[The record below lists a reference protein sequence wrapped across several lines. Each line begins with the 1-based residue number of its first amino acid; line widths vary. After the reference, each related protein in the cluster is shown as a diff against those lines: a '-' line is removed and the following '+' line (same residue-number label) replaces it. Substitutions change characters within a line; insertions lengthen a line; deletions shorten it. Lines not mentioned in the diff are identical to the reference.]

1 MYLIKN
7 IEEYNLLKSKK
18 NLIAENKEIF
28 FKLKHI
34 NIKYFYHSFGND
46 KSDEFKNDLATKW
59 YRDYKH
65 KDLFRIKKISFG
77 KCITRNFVF
86 ETTNL
91 IKLKVSIDK
100 LLKKKNLIYLF
111 NDNSNF
117 VRLIK
122 ILIEFS
128 SKYKNNIILLDKE
141 NKNFIGVNPLGK
153 RGHITGFKNRF
164 IIYFFMRF
172 VQQFL
177 SFFIKKKILYFK
189 DWSSANYFEK
199 SNKLLLSN
207 NKNPFKSF
215 CLYRSIFKKNFFYR
229 NSNKL
234 LKFKLDER
242 NIKKIFVKNKI
253 KYNQETFELLN
264 FIQKKLFKNNLNF
277 ILDYINIYTDTINFY
292 KPKAIII
299 PSADPFHFSLLLE
312 IARQKKCKVILS
324 IDGYQTVKDYSGLH
338 YDIKKKR
345 MILDYILCPGQSY
358 QKLMYTHKIEKN
370 ALIKIDPPVFNN
382 YKNLNQITSQPKY
395 EAMIIGYIPNTRNI
409 NCLYDSYID
418 TELEILNIFSKL
430 KYKNVAIK
438 MKRGTPL
445 MVAQQ
450 KKELKFYKD
459 LYKKKFNKKLNIKL
473 SFEFGEL
480 YTKINSAKILVGA
493 FSTAFVEALYYKKPF
508 YVYEPKQNGLTS
520 KELRSNQIC
529 DVKYILK
536 SPSALKKNIK
546 IKNFFK
552 VKKDFFSGLK
562 IQKLDKFF
570 ESILND

>member
-1 MYLIKN
+1 M
-7 IEEYNLLKSKK
+7 
-18 NLIAENKEIF
+18 
-28 FKLKHI
+28 
-34 NIKYFYHSFGND
+34 
-46 KSDEFKNDLATKW
+46 
-59 YRDYKH
+59 
-65 KDLFRIKKISFG
+65 
-77 KCITRNFVF
+77 
-86 ETTNL
+86 
-91 IKLKVSIDK
+91 
-100 LLKKKNLIYLF
+100 
-111 NDNSNF
+111 
-117 VRLIK
+117 
-122 ILIEFS
+122 
-128 SKYKNNIILLDKE
+128 
-141 NKNFIGVNPLGK
+141 
-153 RGHITGFKNRF
+153 
-164 IIYFFMRF
+164 
-172 VQQFL
+172 
-177 SFFIKKKILYFK
+177 
-189 DWSSANYFEK
+189 
-199 SNKLLLSN
+199 
-207 NKNPFKSF
+207 
-215 CLYRSIFKKNFFYR
+215 
-229 NSNKL
+229 
-234 LKFKLDER
+234 
-242 NIKKIFVKNKI
+242 
-253 KYNQETFELLN
+253 
-264 FIQKKLFKNNLNF
+264 
-277 ILDYINIYTDTINFY
+277 
-292 KPKAIII
+292 
-299 PSADPFHFSLLLE
+299 
-312 IARQKKCKVILS
+312 
-324 IDGYQTVKDYSGLH
+324 KDYSGLH

-345 MILDYILCPGQSY
+345 MVLDYILCPGQSY